1 MTKRPLVVAALSFVA
16 GIVLAVF
23 RIKTAYILP
32 ICSIAV
38 LWAILCRRKIIIM
51 AAVIFIFTV
60 FGMLRFESAERI
72 RNETEF
78 KYASRTYD
86 GEILI
91 TDFSDNKKVTAEI
104 FDEGKRVKIYLSMKE
119 CPKLLPGDIVRSKIT
134 LSGISR
140 SKTQKSDFGAYLAGK
155 GTYLYAKGETLT
167 LISQY
172 TKGIRGGVF
181 AVRRYVRETAENA
194 FSGDVLALF
203 CAMVL
208 GDKSLI
214 TKELDTALQGAGIN
228 HIAVVSGMHL
238 SIMIAAQMLLL
249 NKLFGKKRIGA
260 FFAVLCAFFITLVTG
275 AGASVVRALVMC
287 AVYQLSR
294 ILYREN
300 DTINSLFLTF
310 LVMIVF
316 NPYLALNA
324 GLILSVL
331 SVLGIVL
338 YNEKAERVCAK
349 VMPMTFAKT
358 CAVTISAQL
367 GVNLAVIY
375 YFGIITPY
383 AIITNLLVFPFAT
396 AIVPLGMVYVLV
408 CNIPV
413 IGIICEAVIEFL
425 SEAIIFISEAVCALP
440 AAITPIGSLGAVLFI
455 AWIFMLTVIYLYPVH
470 IKRLGVISA
479 VFAAVFCTVLV
490 IQNVNDTSLSMQFLN
505 YGTKCSSLISN
516 EKDAILIGCADA
528 YDVKALMEN
537 KGIDNIAG
545 GILTD
550 KDYEEMFLLAQNG
563 EVDTVVFPENIFSRE
578 ETEKLRQSARENN
591 VNLIP
596 LAHKEPAIIGDMM
609 IDYPGSN
616 ENAAVRI
623 EYDNKTFITL
633 QSYSGKE
640 IEELEKK
647 GVTFDC
653 DVLKLPYTIMHKGA
667 DVTTLTRGKI
677 LQKENKFSIKNQ
689 VQCRK

>member
-1 MTKRPLVVAALSFVA
+1 MTKRPLLVAALSFLA
-16 GIVLAVF
+16 GIALAVF
-23 RIKTAYILP
+23 QIKTAYILP
-32 ICSIAV
+32 ICLSAV

-51 AAVIFIFTV
+51 IAVISLFV
-60 FGMLRFESAERI
+60 VLGMLRLESAERN
-72 RNETEF
+72 RNKAEF
-78 KYASRTYD
+78 KYAARTYD

-91 TDFSDNKKVTAEI
+91 TDFSDNNKVAAE
-104 FDEGKRVKIYLSMKE
+104 FLDEGKRVKIYLSLKE
-119 CPKLLPGDIVRSKIT
+119 CPTLMPGDIVRSKIS

-140 SKTQKSDFGAYLAGK
+140 SKTQKCDFGAYLAGK
-155 GTYLYAKGETLT
+155 RTYLYAKGETLT
-167 LISQY
+167 LTSQY
-172 TKGIRGGVF
+172 TKGIRGWVF
-181 AVRRYVRETAENA
+181 SVRRYVRQMAENS

-214 TKELDTALQGAGIN
+214 NKALDTALQGAGIK

-238 SIMIAAQMLLL
+238 SIMIAAQMFLLS
-249 NKLFGKKRIGA
+249 KLFGKKRIGA
-260 FFAVLCAFFITLVTG
+260 LFAVLGAIFITLVTG

-287 AVYQLSR
+287 VIYQLSR
-294 ILYREN
+294 IVYREN
-300 DTINSLFLTF
+300 DAINSLFLTL

-338 YNEKAERVCAK
+338 YNEKIQKLCSK
-349 VMPMTFAKT
+349 VMPIPFANT
-358 CAVTISAQL
+358 CSVTISAQL

-396 AIVPLGMVYVLV
+396 AIVPLGMVYVIV

-413 IGIICEAVIEFL
+413 IGFVCKAVIEFL
-425 SEAIIFISEAVCALP
+425 SEAILFISEAVCVLP
-440 AAITPIGSLGAVLFI
+440 GAITPIGNLGAVLFI

-479 VFAAVFCTVLV
+479 VFTAVFCTVLV
-490 IQNVNDTSLSMQFLN
+490 MQNVGDTSLSMQFLN
-505 YGTKCSSLISN
+505 YGTRCSSIISN
-516 EKDAILIGCADA
+516 GKNTVLIGCEDA
-528 YDVKALMEN
+528 YDVQELMEN
-537 KGIDNIAG
+537 KGIDTISG

-563 EVDTVVFPENIFSRE
+563 EIDTVIFPENTFSRE
-578 ETEKLRQSARENN
+578 ETEKIRQSARENN
-591 VNLIP
+591 VHLIS
-596 LAHKEPAIIGDMM
+596 LSDKEPAIIAGMM
-609 IDYPGSN
+609 IDYPESN

-623 EYDNKTFITL
+623 EYDNKTFISL
-633 QSYSGKE
+633 QGYSGAD
-640 IEELEKK
+640 IESILQE
-647 GVTFDC
+647 GVTFEC
-653 DVLKLPYTIMHKGA
+653 DVLKLPFAIFHKET
-667 DVTTLTRGKI
+667 DVAKLTNGKI
-677 LQKENKFSIKNQ
+677 LQKENKFSIKN
-689 VQCRK
+689 